1 MAFSDF
7 YTKRVSD
14 IVQLEASI
22 SENKIFV
29 ILGQCDLIQE
39 DYLNDNIS
47 DSNTFRITGG
57 SFTYDRNWALQIF
70 NTVNSYRSAHILSF
84 AQYCYLTQFFSSE
97 FFSDRVVILR
107 DNLRQLL
114 PISKNEFFEKTEE
127 ESIEQRPENLPIYQA
142 EQIKIEDHY
151 FYAAK
156 LHLEE
161 YRIINLFEKGD
172 NLEISTNNDLDTID
186 ISSDQ
191 YALDYFI
198 NMCISENNLQKYAQV
213 KKYAKQPLS
222 DSIENSIMVVN
233 NVLRKFGGGLFIQ
246 TEEAIQED
254 YNPSETSR
262 KLLRTYWGPHAEFR
276 KMKVFRNPEVSNQIT
291 EISQGMV
298 VDLIINEYGRAQ
310 KGLKPRDLFLTAP
323 TGSGKS
329 LLFQL
334 PAFHVS
340 NMGDIT
346 IVVSPLIA
354 LMKDQVNAI
363 IKERGFEKIAYLN
376 SELTLVDRERIIE
389 SSINGE
395 IDVLY
400 MSPEF
405 LLSYHIQHFIGER
418 NIGLLV
424 VDEAHLITTWGR
436 DFRVDY
442 WFLGNH
448 VRKIRKYDNLKF
460 PMVAVT
466 ATAIYGGA
474 NDMVFDSIDSLVMHN
489 PLIIIGQVKREEI
502 TFLVNNHSEFPTQYE
517 KSKLEQTCDFI
528 GKIASLGLKTLV
540 YAPYTKHIK
549 QITNK
554 LNSQDHEIV
563 VGYHGKM
570 NPDEK
575 ELSYKLFRS
584 GERKVMVSTKA
595 FGMGVDISDIQVV
608 YHHAPSGL
616 LPDYIQEIGRVAR
629 DPSIQGFA
637 ALNYATQDQRFSKA
651 LHGMSAIRQYQL
663 REVLKKIYNVYL
675 KHKKSRN
682 LLLSVD
688 DFGYI
693 FKDTLDLDQKVLTS
707 LMMIEKDYL
716 AKNHFNVLIA
726 RPKKLFVKVY
736 ARIPEND
743 LRRFE
748 SRFEGMA
755 RIVESLGTGSVII
768 ELNLD
773 QLWYQDF
780 PEMSFPILK
789 YKFYSQKLLVNLGIQ
804 LIPQIK
810 ISVERLKD
818 YNLILKGLRALF
830 ENISSTFSHFGRH
843 YFTSEELITQIKTY
857 VHDEVKATKL
867 GDFITSSFSG
877 RLLPTKGI
885 EGNAFL
891 ARRRFTGSIKYSVF
905 STRYINDFSS
915 ILKIYGNLF
924 MNHDQSISEK
934 YITGGHLNTI
944 NYIRLGYFLEIMEWG
959 IFEVRGGENPMV
971 FVRINDPERI
981 LRDSKDNNYSNSL
994 LAKTLERHTLS
1005 NQIFDHFFLR
1015 SFANEERWNFIEEYF
1030 LGNNVDSLLEN
1041 FQGIEGNDLDIIDRL
1056 RSFKPTESTQIKH
1069 TPKEN
1074 NIHIFQPKSDTW
1086 YKGEDLITLE
1096 DVDEMKTRRVNQWLS
1111 SNPVLFHKKQKEFGF
1126 KLDRS
1131 VYKILMSK
1139 LRAHYPEYY
1148 RDTMRLNLKIEF
1160 PGYSGLVNANIPYTD
1175 KPVKFY
1181 KWWLDNIDK
1190 IKMNISE
1197 RIKLFDRVYQLNP
1210 EELKVKHRK
1219 QIGK

>member
-1 MAFSDF
+1 
-7 YTKRVSD
+7 
-14 IVQLEASI
+14 VQLEASI

-47 DSNTFRITGG
+47 DPNTFRITGG

-156 LHLEE
+156 LPLEE

-298 VDLIINEYGRAQ
+298 VDLIINEYERAQ

-389 SSINGE
+389 SCINGE

-400 MSPEF
+400 MSPEL

-489 PLIIIGQVKREEI
+489 PRIIIGQVKREEI
-502 TFLVNNHSEFPTQYE
+502 TFLVNNHSEFPTQ
-517 KSKLEQTCDFI
+517 
-528 GKIASLGLKTLV
+528 
-540 YAPYTKHIK
+540 
-549 QITNK
+549 
-554 LNSQDHEIV
+554 
-563 VGYHGKM
+563 
-570 NPDEK
+570 
-575 ELSYKLFRS
+575 
-584 GERKVMVSTKA
+584 
-595 FGMGVDISDIQVV
+595 
-608 YHHAPSGL
+608 
-616 LPDYIQEIGRVAR
+616 
-629 DPSIQGFA
+629 
-637 ALNYATQDQRFSKA
+637 
-651 LHGMSAIRQYQL
+651 
-663 REVLKKIYNVYL
+663 
-675 KHKKSRN
+675 
-682 LLLSVD
+682 
-688 DFGYI
+688 
-693 FKDTLDLDQKVLTS
+693 
-707 LMMIEKDYL
+707 
-716 AKNHFNVLIA
+716 
-726 RPKKLFVKVY
+726 
-736 ARIPEND
+736 
-743 LRRFE
+743 
-748 SRFEGMA
+748 
-755 RIVESLGTGSVII
+755 
-768 ELNLD
+768 
-773 QLWYQDF
+773 
-780 PEMSFPILK
+780 
-789 YKFYSQKLLVNLGIQ
+789 
-804 LIPQIK
+804 
-810 ISVERLKD
+810 
-818 YNLILKGLRALF
+818 
-830 ENISSTFSHFGRH
+830 
-843 YFTSEELITQIKTY
+843 
-857 VHDEVKATKL
+857 
-867 GDFITSSFSG
+867 
-877 RLLPTKGI
+877 
-885 EGNAFL
+885 
-891 ARRRFTGSIKYSVF
+891 
-905 STRYINDFSS
+905 
-915 ILKIYGNLF
+915 
-924 MNHDQSISEK
+924 
-934 YITGGHLNTI
+934 
-944 NYIRLGYFLEIMEWG
+944 
-959 IFEVRGGENPMV
+959 
-971 FVRINDPERI
+971 
-981 LRDSKDNNYSNSL
+981 
-994 LAKTLERHTLS
+994 
-1005 NQIFDHFFLR
+1005 
-1015 SFANEERWNFIEEYF
+1015 
-1030 LGNNVDSLLEN
+1030 
-1041 FQGIEGNDLDIIDRL
+1041 
-1056 RSFKPTESTQIKH
+1056 
-1069 TPKEN
+1069 
-1074 NIHIFQPKSDTW
+1074 
-1086 YKGEDLITLE
+1086 
-1096 DVDEMKTRRVNQWLS
+1096 
-1111 SNPVLFHKKQKEFGF
+1111 
-1126 KLDRS
+1126 
-1131 VYKILMSK
+1131 
-1139 LRAHYPEYY
+1139 
-1148 RDTMRLNLKIEF
+1148 
-1160 PGYSGLVNANIPYTD
+1160 
-1175 KPVKFY
+1175 
-1181 KWWLDNIDK
+1181 
-1190 IKMNISE
+1190 
-1197 RIKLFDRVYQLNP
+1197 
-1210 EELKVKHRK
+1210 
-1219 QIGK
+1219 